1 MSRNS
6 SNNDEETLSFR
17 TTTKDGK
24 FVRERLVSEPLR
36 YFTTAK
42 CLRKPAEVTDK
53 LRRAHGRLLA
63 YSRDSMK
70 GGVGRIIKE
79 DEVREFV
86 VKFFRDQGTGEG
98 GNEDD
103 NDDEDDVVSMPTV
116 FLYNFYFISTY

>member
-6 SNNDEETLSFR
+6 SNNDEETLSFC
-17 TTTKDGK
+17 TTHKDGK
-24 FVRERLVSEPLR
+24 FVRERLVIEPNR

-53 LRRAHGRLLA
+53 LRRAHRRLLA
-63 YSRDSMK
+63 YNRDSMK
-70 GGVGRIIKE
+70 GGVGRLLKE

-86 VKFFRDQGTGEG
+86 VKFFWDQGTGEG

-116 FLYNFYFISTY
+116 ILINFYFISTY